1 MRSWYFHRKS
11 RCAARSRCED
21 NTLVVLE
28 LNTVIYRRCLLLEVN
43 LIRLDQSDTDLQ
55 RVPLETGPALR
66 VDRVEQAVYLGF
78 GRAVRSHAETPE
90 LSANLV

>member
-1 MRSWYFHRKS
+1 M
-11 RCAARSRCED
+11 
-21 NTLVVLE
+21 
-28 LNTVIYRRCLLLEVN
+28 N

-55 RVPLETGPALR
+55 RVPLEAGPALR

-78 GRAVRSHAETPE
+78 GRAVGSHAEAPK